1 MTHFPP
7 GGSWLVA
14 ALATGCLMPTMA
26 SAAAPYPPSPV
37 IAGVEFDFSTHRRLA
52 PGSDNWPTT
61 WADDGHLYSAWG
73 DGGGFE
79 GTNSKGRVL
88 LGIARIVGGPS
99 DYAGKNVWGGHEPEQ
114 PAQFG
119 GKSYGILCVSGV

>member
-37 IAGVEFDFSTHRRLA
+37 IARVEFEFSTHRRLA

-73 DGGGFE
+73 DGGGFG
-79 GTNSKGRVL
+79 GTNSNGRVS
-88 LGIARIVGGPS
+88 LGIAQLEGNWH
-99 DYAGKNVWGGHEPEQ
+99 DYRGFNIWGGHAAAT
-114 PAQFG
+114 PA
-119 GKSYGILCVSGV
+119 

>member
-1 MTHFPP
+1 MTRFLSRTLSLFLLGTVMVQPV
-7 GGSWLVA
+7 LA
-14 ALATGCLMPTMA
+14 AEPVKP
-26 SAAAPYPPSPV
+26 PYPPSPV
-37 IAGVEFDFSTHRRLA
+37 IARAEFDFSTHRRLA

-73 DGGGFE
+73 DGGGFG

-88 LGIARIVGGPS
+88 LGVARIEGDAS
-99 DYAGKNVWGGHEPEQ
+99 NYTGKNVWGGFEPEQ

-119 GKSYGILCVSGV
+119 